1 MLSILPPEAVEQL
14 LAAIPCPICDRKF
27 GSHTDK
33 ERETCHDYAV
43 APVTLLKKVEGHN
56 FDENNNPHTTPVCVR
71 TAPGGG

>member
-1 MLSILPPEAVEQL
+1 MLTILPPEAVEQL

-43 APVTLLKKVEGHN
+43 APVTLLQQTEGHKAHRSN
-56 FDENNNPHTTPVCVR
+56 GEELGRAQT
-71 TAPGGG
+71 